1 MLGRLVIVLAM
12 VTPPCRFIWRTGRL
26 FPPRRTEGMS
36 EAAMR
41 PTPEP
46 AAHAVGATHEV
57 RPAHA
62 MMPPHR
68 WTTIAPAAHEGESEE
83 VTAAGQRSEDQDDDD
98 ETQHCRVPPFV

>member
-1 MLGRLVIVLAM
+1 
-12 VTPPCRFIWRTGRL
+12 
-26 FPPRRTEGMS
+26 MS